1 MDKSQN
7 QNIFLLFHSHKMHL
21 VALSVLSTDH
31 NDEFSY
37 PFIYSSASEI
47 PTLSCSNILKPE
59 KGTLFGRNLPIL
71 AIIGNSP
78 WAHLCSCAQKC
89 S

>member
-1 MDKSQN
+1 MDKSQK
-7 QNIFLLFHSHKMHL
+7 QNIFLLFHSHRMHL
-21 VALSVLSTDH
+21 VALSVLFTDH

-59 KGTLFGRNLPIL
+59 KGTLFGRKLPIL

-78 WAHLCSCAQKC
+78 WEHLCSCAQKC